1 MFDLFDDEIYA
12 LDVAIFEDC
21 TKDEDEDDD
30 W

>member
-1 MFDLFDDEIYA
+1 MFDLFDDEIDA